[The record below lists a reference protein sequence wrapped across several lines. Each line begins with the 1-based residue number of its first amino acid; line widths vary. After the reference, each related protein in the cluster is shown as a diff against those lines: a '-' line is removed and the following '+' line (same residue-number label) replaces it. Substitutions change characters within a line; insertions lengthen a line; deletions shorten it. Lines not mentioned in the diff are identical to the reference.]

1 MDVIQIKGG
10 NFLEGEINISGSKNA
25 SLPMIIASL
34 LTKDKVKIKNIPN
47 LSDVFTLLKLIK
59 SLGSEFELVNEDK
72 SSYKLIIQTKKIK
85 SNIAPYDLVRKM
97 RASFWVLAPLILRY
111 GEAKVS
117 LPGGCAI
124 GIRPIN
130 FYLSIL
136 KKMGAVIKIKDG
148 YVQASIK
155 DNLKPIYHKL
165 DFPSVGVTHF
175 FLMISSLIE
184 GESIVRNAAK
194 EPEIISLAEMLNKM
208 GAKITG
214 YGTDTIV
221 INGCSKLKGTNT
233 KIPPDR
239 IEAGTFTLAV
249 ATTGGKLKLN
259 SINIKEIE
267 TLKNVLKNIDVKI
280 KSSENSIE
288 VIKKNRVIHPT
299 DIETKPYPGFPTDL
313 QAQFM
318 ALMAYSKGKSRI
330 KETIFENRFMHVQEL
345 VRLGAKIKLSGDT
358 AIVNG
363 VKKLYGAPLMATDLR
378 ASASLIIGALRAEG
392 TSTIR
397 RVYHLDRG
405 FDKIEQKLGSCGAII
420 ERKRDKNE

>member
-1 MDVIQIKGG
+1 MDLIKIKGG

-25 SLPMIIASL
+25 SLPIIIASL
-34 LTKDKVKIKNIPN
+34 LTRDKVQIKNIPN

-59 SLGSEFELVNEDK
+59 TLGSEYQLKNENN
-72 SSYKLIIQTKKIK
+72 SSYKLNIQTKKIK
-85 SNIAPYDLVRKM
+85 NNLASYDLVRKM

-111 GEAKVS
+111 GEARVS

-136 KKMGAVIKIKDG
+136 EKMGATIKIKDG

-155 DNLKPIYHKL
+155 NNLKPINYKL
-165 DFPSVGVTHF
+165 NFPSVGVTHF

-184 GESIVRNAAK
+184 GESIIRNAAM

-214 YGTDTIV
+214 YGTSKIIV
-221 INGCSKLKGTNT
+221 NGCARLKGANIT
-233 KIPPDR
+233 IPSDR
-239 IEAGTFTLAV
+239 IEAGTFALAV
-249 ATTGGKLKLN
+249 AATGGKLKLK
-259 SINIKEIE
+259 SINIKEID
-267 TLKNVLKNIDVKI
+267 TLKKVLQNTGVEI
-280 KSSENSIE
+280 KSSEKFVEI
-288 VIKKNRVIHPT
+288 IKKNRVIHPI

-318 ALMAYSKGKSRI
+318 ALMAYSNGKSKI

-345 VRLGAKIKLSGDT
+345 VRLGAQIKLNIDT

-363 VKKLYGAPLMATDLR
+363 AKKLYGAPLMATDLR

-405 FDKIEQKLGSCGAII
+405 FDKIEQKLRSCGAII
-420 ERKRDKNE
+420 ERKRDNNE